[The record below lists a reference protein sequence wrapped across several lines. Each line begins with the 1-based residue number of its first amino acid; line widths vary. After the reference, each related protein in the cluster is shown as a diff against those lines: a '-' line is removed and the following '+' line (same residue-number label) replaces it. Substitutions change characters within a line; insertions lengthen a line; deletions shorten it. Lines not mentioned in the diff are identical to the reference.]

1 MTLSVSFEPLI
12 PWLWLGLAALPLAA
26 IAIAALM
33 LRQVSLMP
41 APVPMIASR

>member
-26 IAIAALM
+26 IM
-33 LRQVSLMP
+33 EHRKDVVEVMD
-41 APVPMIASR
+41 RGGWR